1 MTYDWLLLVKKTT
14 ANFHVRSRT
23 VVKFS
28 TIKGVVKVFALRLCA
43 MSQVMDHGA
52 GSQGDHVDAKGV
64 PAQRPLC
71 PSLPHFSTEDNKM
84 DATPSADVYKY
95 NMNYPS
101 IGQCVIIN
109 NKNFDKIT
117 GMSCRSGT
125 DVDAAHAMKLFTG
138 LGYKI
143 KFVNDQSVKQIQDL
157 LLKVSQEDHSQSA
170 SFVCVLLSHGED
182 GVLYGTDGIVQLK
195 KLTSLFKGDCC
206 KTLVGK
212 PKLFFIQACRG
223 SELDGGI
230 ETDSVANDSQER
242 IPVEAD
248 FLYAYSTAPG
258 YYSWRNTQNGSW
270 FMQAL
275 FKMFQQYGKTLEVM
289 QIMTRVN
296 HMVALNFESSSSTP
310 GFSCKKQIPC
320 IVSMLTKEL
329 YFPS

>member
-1 MTYDWLLLVKKTT
+1 
-14 ANFHVRSRT
+14 
-23 VVKFS
+23 
-28 TIKGVVKVFALRLCA
+28 
-43 MSQVMDHGA
+43 MDHGA

-117 GMSCRSGT
+117 
-125 DVDAAHAMKLFTG
+125 
-138 LGYKI
+138 
-143 KFVNDQSVKQIQDL
+143 
-157 LLKVSQEDHSQSA
+157 VSQEDHSQSA
-170 SFVCVLLSHGED
+170 SFVCVLLSHGDD

-195 KLTSLFKGDCC
+195 KLTSLFKGDCR

-270 FMQAL
+270 FMRAL